1 VERVHGLGP
10 AGGSAALEQL
20 IEQHGAALVYDFR
33 AYLGLNL
40 WDVLFTTSPRLLLAW
55 IEGLPEDSA
64 FIASVREA
72 APYREPDPHAQYE
85 PDWRGWTRL
94 HSMIADLFD
103 AVNLNTAAT
112 GNYKKRPTFEPWPR
126 PKKRRPKRVADIRRM
141 FGN

>member
-1 VERVHGLGP
+1 
-10 AGGSAALEQL
+10 
-20 IEQHGAALVYDFR
+20 VYDFR

-40 WDVLFTTSPRLLLAW
+40 WDVLFDTSPRLLLAL

-64 FIASVREA
+64 FVASVRAA
-72 APYREPDPHAQYE
+72 APYREADPNAQYE
-85 PDWRGWTRL
+85 PEFRGWTRL
-94 HSMIADLFD
+94 HSLLADIFD

-112 GNYKKRPTFEPWPR
+112 GNFKKPPQFEPWPR